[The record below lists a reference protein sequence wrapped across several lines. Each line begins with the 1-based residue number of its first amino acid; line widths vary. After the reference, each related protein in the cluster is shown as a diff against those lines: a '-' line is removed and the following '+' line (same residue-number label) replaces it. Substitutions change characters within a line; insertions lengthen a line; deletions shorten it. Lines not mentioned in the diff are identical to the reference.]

1 MAEHYVIIVGVLML
15 PLDRMYPTPNTDALN
30 QPCFAEVYPPSEDSF
45 LFLDAL
51 EADADFIRKL
61 LRPVLSVEV
70 GSGSGIISTF
80 LSKIVD
86 SACSFMCIDVSN
98 QACIATKQ
106 VFCANTS
113 CYPLD
118 AVCCDLL
125 SPIRKSS
132 QGLADIVLFNPP
144 YVPTTSGELLN
155 ARSTISAAWAGGFRG
170 RQVRP
175 SWFIKRDYLL
185 SLCFLVLQRFVAERV
200 IERFIQQLTPVLFG
214 SGVLYILLLQQNEP
228 DLVSKL
234 INDASGGRLSRS
246 VCIIQRRCGNEQL
259 FVYRYYDPLFY
270 PDSY

>member
-1 MAEHYVIIVGVLML
+1 
-15 PLDRMYPTPNTDALN
+15 MYPTPNTDVLN

-51 EADADFIRKL
+51 EADANFIRKL

-80 LSKIVD
+80 LSKVVD
-86 SACSFMCIDVSN
+86 SACSFICIDVSN
-98 QACIATKQ
+98 QACMATKQ

-144 YVPTTSGELLN
+144 YVPTTSDELLD
-155 ARSTISAAWAGGFRG
+155 AKSTISAAWAGGFRG
-170 RQVRP
+170 RQVT
-175 SWFIKRDYLL
+175 
-185 SLCFLVLQRFVAERV
+185 
-200 IERFIQQLTPVLFG
+200 ERFIQQLTPVLFG
-214 SGVLYILLLQQNEP
+214 SGVLYILLLQHNEP
-228 DLVSKL
+228 DLVSKM

-246 VCIIQRRCGNEQL
+246 VCIIQRRCGNERL

-270 PDSY
+270 PDSD